1 MIRDVEKFSKDA
13 LTQQLGNYSSYFEIG
28 DSSFEAF
35 IGEYLQT
42 SDLANALM
50 VLKIAELRKMF
61 SEKPKRAEFALVLLE
76 VMSLRNG
83 LGFEY

>member
-1 MIRDVEKFSKDA
+1 
-13 LTQQLGNYSSYFEIG
+13 
-28 DSSFEAF
+28 
-35 IGEYLQT
+35 
-42 SDLANALM
+42 M